1 MAFITIG
8 EILKAQGIKGE
19 IKIKPLTDDIE
30 RFKKLKVVYVD
41 GVPYKIS
48 SKREDGKFV
57 YLGLFGVEDR
67 NAAELLA
74 KKNLDI
80 DEVNA
85 VQPEEGAFFIRDIIG
100 CKVIEG
106 DNILGEIT
114 DVLQYGAADVF
125 EIQGQKKILF
135 PFLNRCIENIDIANK
150 QVLVNSG
157 FYGVAVYED

>member
-30 RFKKLKVVYVD
+30 RFRKLKMVYID

-48 SKREDGKFV
+48 SKRIDDKFV

-67 NAAELLA
+67 NTAERFA

-80 DEVNA
+80 DEINA

-106 DNILGEIT
+106 NNVLGEIT

-125 EIQGQKKILF
+125 EIKGEKKILF
-135 PFLNRCIENIDIANK
+135 PFLNRCIDNIDIENK
-150 QVLVNSG
+150 QITVNSG
-157 FYGVAVYED
+157 FYGVSVYED